1 MTVQM
6 LYQKQNEYRPWKRKV
21 YFIQSQFQNAED
33 LLLRLR
39 FSVSFSYIK
48 QTFHEKKEK
57 KIINI
62 THKAENGK
70 GFPACHGL
78 YIGCSFQ
85 LIT

>member
-21 YFIQSQFQNAED
+21 YLIQSQFQNAED
-33 LLLRLR
+33 LFLRLR

-57 KIINI
+57 KKKSISL
-62 THKAENGK
+62 TKQRMEK
-70 GFPACHGL
+70 GSQPATAYTL
-78 YIGCSFQ
+78 VALFN
-85 LIT
+85 L